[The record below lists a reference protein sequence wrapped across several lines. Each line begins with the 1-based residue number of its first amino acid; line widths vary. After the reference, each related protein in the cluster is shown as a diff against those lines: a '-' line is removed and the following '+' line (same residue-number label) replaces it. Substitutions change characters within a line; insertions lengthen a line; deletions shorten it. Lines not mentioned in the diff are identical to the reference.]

1 MVGVMPHLHS
11 ERERAPNS
19 GRLGQPQAN
28 GKPHSLRELQR
39 LAGNAAVTAFI
50 QEAHTL
56 QRQGAVAPP
65 VAAPA
70 AAAVAP
76 PTLKQ
81 GDAGPEVVDLQK
93 KMNDLGA
100 ALTEDGNFGWRTKAA
115 VTSLQSDVGVKVSG
129 TVDADTWTAITTA
142 KPGSVKAV
150 GLGRQQ
156 KWKSWIPWSGLRKRD
171 RQDWTTLG
179 WNAATWKSKTPPAA
193 SSKKFRALTDAER
206 AAAVRLGY
214 SPASWDARRD
224 VTAANA
230 EVAYAEEE
238 ARAKK
243 KAGKKAG
250 KSLLPAGWIGSL
262 HAKAILDSQFG
273 GYAKITLPKMEV
285 LTGAEMEKKFDGFYG
300 AGSYATDGP
309 LEGFNKDGVNY
320 LNIELQ
326 SVDTEVH
333 EMLHAQ
339 AHVDWKAFAKEHST
353 HVNEGATEL
362 LTHDAVTAHGFRP
375 STSYADQ
382 DSLVEAMNRQSSF
395 EQMKKAYF
403 KAGADLTK
411 YKADVAAGLKPH
423 KTWAIFQ
430 GHFDNG
436 RFADAIACL
445 K

>member
-1 MVGVMPHLHS
+1 MKRLHS
-11 ERERAPNS
+11 EQVRAPKPGS
-19 GRLGQPQAN
+19 PRQEQAD
-28 GKPHSLRELQR
+28 GTLHSLQQLQR
-39 LAGNAAVTAFI
+39 LAGNAAVTALV
-50 QEAHTL
+50 QEAITV
-56 QRQGAVAPP
+56 QRQGPIAPPVAAPP

-70 AAAVAP
+70 AAAPKV
-76 PTLKQ
+76 LKQ
-81 GDAGPEVVDLQK
+81 GDTGPEVEDLQK
-93 KMNDLGA
+93 KLNDLGG

-115 VTSLQSDVGVKVSG
+115 VTSLQTDVGIKATG

-156 KWKSWIPWSGLRKRD
+156 RWKSWIPWSGLRKRD

-179 WNAATWKSKTPPAA
+179 WTAATWKSKTPPAA

-214 SPASWDARRD
+214 TPASWDARRD
-224 VTAANA
+224 VTAANTA
-230 EVAYAEEE
+230 AAYAEEE
-238 ARAKK
+238 ARARK
-243 KAGKKAG
+243 KAGR
-250 KSLLPAGWIGSL
+250 STLPTGWIGSL

-285 LTGAEMEKKFDGFYG
+285 LTATQMAKKYDGFYG

-320 LNIELQ
+320 LNIESQ

-339 AHVDWKAFAKEHST
+339 AHADWKGFAKENST

-362 LTHDAVTAHGFRP
+362 LTHDAVSAHGFTP

-382 DSLVEAMNRQSSF
+382 DSLVQAMNRQSSF
-395 EQMKKAYF
+395 EQMKKAFF
-403 KAGADLTK
+403 KGGADLTK
-411 YKADVAAGLKPH
+411 YKADVAAGLKPG
-423 KTWAIFQ
+423 KTWAVFQ
-430 GHFDNG
+430 GHYDHG
-436 RFADAIACL
+436 RFAAAIACL

>member
-1 MVGVMPHLHS
+1 MPRVHS
-11 ERERAPNS
+11 EQPRARKPAHP
-19 GRLGQPQAN
+19 RQAQD
-28 GKPHSLRELQR
+28 GKPHTLHDLQR
-39 LAGNAAVTAFI
+39 LAGNAAVTALI
-50 QEAHTL
+50 EERL
-56 QRQGAVAPP
+56 KVQRWGAIAPP

-76 PTLKQ
+76 PTLKP
-81 GDAGPEVVDLQK
+81 GDTGPEVESLQK
-93 KMNDLGA
+93 KLNGLGA

-142 KPGSVKAV
+142 KAGSLAAV
-150 GLGRQQ
+150 GLGRQER
-156 KWKSWIPWSGLRKRD
+156 WKTWIPWAGLSRQQ

-179 WNAATWKSKTPPAA
+179 WNAATWRSKTPPTA
-193 SSKKFRALTDAER
+193 SSKRFRALTDAER

-214 SPASWDARRD
+214 TPASWDARRD

-230 EVAYAEEE
+230 AAAYAEEE

-250 KSLLPAGWIGSL
+250 KSVLPARWIGSL
-262 HAKAILDSQFG
+262 HARSILDSQFG
-273 GYAKITLPKMEV
+273 GYTKITLPKMEV
-285 LTGAEMEKKFDGFYG
+285 LTASEMAKKYDGFYG

-320 LNIELQ
+320 LNIESQ

-339 AHVDWKAFAKEHST
+339 AHADWKAFAKENST

-362 LTHDAVTAHGFRP
+362 LTHDAVSAHGFTP

-395 EQMKKAYF
+395 EQMKKALF
-403 KAGADLTK
+403 KGGADVTK
-411 YKADVAAGLKPH
+411 YKADVAAGLKTG
-423 KTWAIFQ
+423 KTWAVFQ
-430 GHFDNG
+430 GHYDHG
-436 RFADAIACL
+436 RFAAAIACL

>member
-1 MVGVMPHLHS
+1 MTQLHS
-11 ERERAPNS
+11 EQPRARKP
-19 GRLGQPQAN
+19 GRPRPARADGA
-28 GKPHSLRELQR
+28 PHTLNDLQR
-39 LAGNAAVTAFI
+39 LAGNAAVTALI
-50 QEAHTL
+50 QEELKA
-56 QRQGAVAPP
+56 QRQVAVAPP

-70 AAAVAP
+70 VAAVAP

-81 GDAGPEVVDLQK
+81 GDSGPEVENLQK
-93 KMNDLGA
+93 KLNELGA

-142 KPGSVKAV
+142 KPGAIKAV
-150 GLGRQQ
+150 GLGRQ
-156 KWKSWIPWSGLRKRD
+156 KRWKSWIPWSGLRKRD

-214 SPASWDARRD
+214 TPASWDARRD

-230 EVAYAEEE
+230 AEAYAEEE

-243 KAGKKAG
+243 KAGKKGG
-250 KSLLPAGWIGSL
+250 KSVLPAGWIGSL
-262 HAKAILDSQFG
+262 HARSILDSQFG
-273 GYAKITLPKMEV
+273 GYAKIMLPKMEV
-285 LTGAEMEKKFDGFYG
+285 LTAAEMEKKYDGFYG

-320 LNIELQ
+320 LNIESQ

-339 AHVDWKAFAKEHST
+339 AHADWKAFAKEHST

-362 LTHDAVTAHGFRP
+362 LTHDAVTAHGFTP

-382 DSLVEAMNRQSSF
+382 DSLVEAMNRQSSL
-395 EQMKKAYF
+395 EQMKKAFF
-403 KAGADLTK
+403 KGGADLTK
-411 YKADVAAGLKPH
+411 YKADVAAGLKPG
-423 KTWAIFQ
+423 KTWAVFQ
-430 GHFDNG
+430 GHYDHA

>member
-1 MVGVMPHLHS
+1 
-11 ERERAPNS
+11 
-19 GRLGQPQAN
+19 
-28 GKPHSLRELQR
+28 
-39 LAGNAAVTAFI
+39 
-50 QEAHTL
+50 
-56 QRQGAVAPP
+56 
-65 VAAPA
+65 
-70 AAAVAP
+70 
-76 PTLKQ
+76 
-81 GDAGPEVVDLQK
+81 
-93 KMNDLGA
+93 
-100 ALTEDGNFGWRTKAA
+100 
-115 VTSLQSDVGVKVSG
+115 
-129 TVDADTWTAITTA
+129 
-142 KPGSVKAV
+142 
-150 GLGRQQ
+150 
-156 KWKSWIPWSGLRKRD
+156 
-171 RQDWTTLG
+171 
-179 WNAATWKSKTPPAA
+179 
-193 SSKKFRALTDAER
+193 
-206 AAAVRLGY
+206 
-214 SPASWDARRD
+214 
-224 VTAANA
+224 
-230 EVAYAEEE
+230 
-238 ARAKK
+238 
-243 KAGKKAG
+243 
-250 KSLLPAGWIGSL
+250 
-262 HAKAILDSQFG
+262 
-273 GYAKITLPKMEV
+273 
-285 LTGAEMEKKFDGFYG
+285 MEKKFDGFYG